1 MAHAIVQARP
11 APSRVL
17 VTGANG
23 FIGSALCRALT
34 EAGVTMRRAVRRTIA
49 AENQPKKSTFE
60 VGEIS
65 GSANWTEA
73 LRGIECVVHLVSPAG
88 VEGAATAD
96 QLAQYRRVNVAGSRR
111 LAEQAA
117 AAGTRRLVFMS
128 TIKVN
133 GEASRERP
141 FTENDLPRP
150 EDAYG
155 ISKWEA
161 EQVLRRIAA
170 ETGLEVIVLRA
181 PLVYGP
187 GVKGNFL
194 RLMNWVARGW
204 PLPLASVHNCRSLIY
219 LGNLVD
225 AIIAAVNAPQPI
237 DQTYL
242 VSDGED
248 VSTPELV
255 RRIAAALG
263 VRPRLL
269 PCPVAL
275 LRLGAAAL
283 GRADD
288 VARLIGSLQIDSS
301 KIRRELGWTPR
312 YDMASG
318 LQETAR
324 WFKSGES

>member
-1 MAHAIVQARP
+1 VTQTNEPMSSA
-11 APSRVL
+11 APVL
-17 VTGANG
+17 VTGAEG

-34 EAGVTMRRAVRRTIA
+34 GAGVAVRRAVRRARAT
-49 AENQPKKSTFE
+49 ENRATAPTFE

-65 GSANWTEA
+65 GSTNWTEA
-73 LRGIECVVHLVSPAG
+73 LRGVECAVHLAAPAG
-88 VEGAATAD
+88 VEGLAAAD
-96 QLAQYRRVNVAGSRR
+96 PLALYRRVNVAGSRR

-117 AAGTRRLVFMS
+117 TAGTRRLVFMS

-141 FTENDLPRP
+141 FTENDPPRP

-161 EQVLRRIAA
+161 EQALRDVAQK
-170 ETGLEVIVLRA
+170 TGLELVVLRP

-194 RLMNWVARGW
+194 RLLQLVARGV
-204 PLPLASVHNCRSLIY
+204 PLPLASVHNRRSLVY

-225 AIIAAVNAPQPI
+225 AVVTAISAPQAAG
-237 DQTYL
+237 QTYL

-248 VSTPELV
+248 LSTPDLI
-255 RRIAAALG
+255 RAIARALG
-263 VRPRLL
+263 VRARLF

-275 LRLGAAAL
+275 LRAAAAL
-283 GRADD
+283 AGRGEE
-288 VARLIGSLQIDSS
+288 ARRLTGSLQVDSS
-301 KIRRELGWTPR
+301 KMRRELAWSPR
-312 YDMASG
+312 YTLEQG
-318 LQETAR
+318 LAETAR
-324 WFKSGES
+324 WFERQ

>member
-1 MAHAIVQARP
+1 MKI
-11 APSRVL
+11 L

-23 FIGSALCRALT
+23 FIGSALCRALV
-34 EAGVTMRRAVRRTIA
+34 EAGHAPRAAVRRIIPGSKDPDTAIC
-49 AENQPKKSTFE
+49 

-65 GSANWTEA
+65 GSTNWTEA
-73 LRGIECVVHLVSPAG
+73 LRGIECAVHLVAPAG
-88 VEGAATAD
+88 VEGVAAAD
-96 QLAQYRRVNVAGSRR
+96 PLALYRRVNVAGARR

-117 AAGTRRLVFMS
+117 TAGTRRLVFMS

-141 FTENDLPRP
+141 FAENDLPRP

-161 EQVLRRIAA
+161 EQELLRISRA
-170 ETGLEVIVLRA
+170 TGLEIVVLRP

-194 RLMNWVARGW
+194 RLLELVARGV
-204 PLPLASVHNCRSLIY
+204 PLPLASVHNRRSLVY

-225 AIIAAVNAPQPI
+225 AIVTAIRAPQA
-237 DQTYL
+237 DGQTYL

-248 VSTPELV
+248 VSTPVLIRAIARALDV
-255 RRIAAALG
+255 RA
-263 VRPRLL
+263 RLF

-275 LRLGAAAL
+275 LRAAAAL
-283 GRADD
+283 VGRGEEA
-288 VARLIGSLQIDSS
+288 ARLTGSLQVDVS
-301 KIRRELGWTPR
+301 KIRRELGWQPR
-312 YDMASG
+312 YTLAQG
-318 LQETAR
+318 LEETAR
-324 WFKSGES
+324 WYREAVTK

>member
-1 MAHAIVQARP
+1 MAHAIVRATP

-17 VTGANG
+17 VTGATG
-23 FIGSALCRALT
+23 FVGSALCRALT
-34 EAGVTMRRAVRRTIA
+34 EADVTMRRAVRRTIA
-49 AENQPKKSTFE
+49 AENQPKGSTFE

-65 GSANWTEA
+65 GSTNWTEA
-73 LRGIECVVHLVSPAG
+73 LRGIECVVHLVAPAG
-88 VEGAATAD
+88 VEGVAAAD

-133 GEASRERP
+133 GEASREQP

-155 ISKWEA
+155 ISKWEV
-161 EQVLRRIAA
+161 EQELLRISRA
-170 ETGLEVIVLRA
+170 TGLEVVVLRA

-194 RLMNWVARGW
+194 RLMNLVSRGV
-204 PLPLASVHNCRSLIY
+204 PLPLASVRNRRSFVY

-225 AIIAAVNAPQPI
+225 AIVKAIEAPQATGK
-237 DQTYL
+237 TYL

-248 VSTPELV
+248 VSTPDLIRAV
-255 RRIAAALG
+255 ARALG
-263 VRPRLL
+263 VPPRLF
-269 PCPVAL
+269 PFPPAL
-275 LRLGAAAL
+275 LELGARVL
-283 GRADD
+283 GRGEEA
-288 VARLIGSLQIDSS
+288 ARLLGSLQVDSAR
-301 KIRRELGWTPR
+301 IRRELSWSPHYTL
-312 YDMASG
+312 AQG
-318 LQETAR
+318 LAETAR
-324 WFKSGES
+324 WFKSRES